1 MDKVLKVNAKSYE
14 EQLKERYGNSGLD
27 QCIEI
32 IVPGTIN
39 VSTIIDTSEY
49 AKETAVEMC
58 KIFGGA
64 TIKYSDGLW
73 LSNDIIM
80 EPNKIVSSN
89 CTKKDLD
96 VNISKVFKICS
107 ELRHK
112 LNQECIAFSINGVM
126 YYEYD

>member
-1 MDKVLKVNAKSYE
+1 MDKILKVNAKSYE
-14 EQLKERYGNSGLD
+14 EQLKERYGDTGLD

-64 TIKYSDGLW
+64 TIKYGDGLW

-89 CTKKDLD
+89 CTKKRFRCKYFKSIQDL
-96 VNISKVFKICS
+96 
-107 ELRHK
+107 LRTETQVK
-112 LNQECIAFSINGVM
+112 SGM
-126 YYEYD
+126 YYT